1 MYIAQITYKHIKMVR
16 YIIHIVSC
24 NAPYANN
31 SIYLLVCS

>member
-1 MYIAQITYKHIKMVR
+1 MDIYIKHTKIVR

-31 SIYLLVCS
+31 SI